1 MQKARRSSVW
11 GKASLLT
18 IAALFFVCI
27 AATSF
32 AQQRPVRQ
40 PGGAGLSPEKEMAA
54 QTIEAQFVA
63 KTLQLSDDNTSKL
76 AQAYIKARKSLNDAR
91 QALRSQGT
99 AGGFQAFQELTDKES
114 KKLEADIKKFLNDDQ
129 VKKAMES
136 LGTFNTTW
144 DRMVDAL
151 AGYKLEKK
159 ALDKALDKVHGYI
172 IESAKLMQQARASG
186 SFQEI
191 RPKLQEL
198 RDKLDKAMESIL
210 SKDQLEQWKQV
221 AARRARRTS

>member
-11 GKASLLT
+11 GKASFLM
-18 IAALFFVCI
+18 IAALFFLCI
-27 AATSF
+27 GANSF
-32 AQQRPVRQ
+32 AQQR
-40 PGGAGLSPEKEMAA
+40 AGLSPEKEMAA
-54 QTIEAQFVA
+54 QTIEAQFVG
-63 KTLQLSDDNTSKL
+63 KSLQLSDDNTSKL

-91 QALRSQGT
+91 QALRGQGT
-99 AGGFQAFQELTDKES
+99 TGFQAFQELTEKES

-129 VKKAMES
+129 VKKSMES

-159 ALDKALDKVHGYI
+159 AMDKALAKVHDYI

-186 SFQEI
+186 SFQEV

-221 AARRARRTS
+221 AARRARSSS